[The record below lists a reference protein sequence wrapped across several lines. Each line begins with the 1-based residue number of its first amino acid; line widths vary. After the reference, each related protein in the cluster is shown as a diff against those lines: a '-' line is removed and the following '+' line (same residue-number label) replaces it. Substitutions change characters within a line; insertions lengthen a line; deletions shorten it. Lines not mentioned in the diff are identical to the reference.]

1 MIQSCPFQTII
12 LSSTRINEE
21 GTLKNQLHITFE
33 GPRVGEDGLAVG
45 DLQKT
50 LTHVQR
56 ALRLMVG
63 HLMGADPSRQRKPSN
78 LVRDHSALRL
88 VHTSPGS
95 FVTVLEL
102 SPPPGTQHDVRN
114 YGPRAVSQLLSWKGG
129 QDPSLPQR
137 VAAELIAVR
146 HELSEDIDL
155 IRLRD
160 PETDRSLTLTRTSKV
175 GDPATPEEID
185 ATLQGRLMMVD
196 WKRRTAKLHRYGQP
210 SVRLRFDAALDDEMQ
225 RRATRYVKAQG
236 RARFTAD
243 GSLVDFHVR
252 RLEGTRSSLE
262 PFDLGELLND
272 PNPKIFDP
280 DNVVRASEPFD
291 VDAFMRIVRK
301 GRDA

>member
-1 MIQSCPFQTII
+1 M
-12 LSSTRINEE
+12 
-21 GTLKNQLHITFE
+21 LKNQLHITFE
-33 GPRVGEDGLAVG
+33 GPRVGEDGLAVE
-45 DLQKT
+45 DLQKI

-63 HLMGADPSRQRKPSN
+63 HLMGADPSRQRRPSN

-114 YGPRAVSQLLSWKGG
+114 CGPRAVSQILSWKGG
-129 QDPSLPQR
+129 KDPSLPQR
-137 VAAELIAVR
+137 VAEELMAVR
-146 HELSEDIDL
+146 NELSEEIDL

-160 PETDRSLTLTRTSKV
+160 PDTDRSLTLTRTSKV
-175 GDPATPEEID
+175 GAPATPEEID
-185 ATLQGRLMMVD
+185 ATVQGRLTMVD

-225 RRATRYVKAQG
+225 RLARKYVEVKGRSRTDQDGNWADVHIKQVTATP
-236 RARFTAD
+236 
-243 GSLVDFHVR
+243 SW
-252 RLEGTRSSLE
+252 SE
-262 PFDLGELLND
+262 PFDLDKLLND
-272 PNPKIFDP
+272 PPKIFDP
-280 DNVVRASEPFD
+280 EKVVRASDPID
-291 VDAFMRIVRK
+291 VDHFMRTIRE

>member
-1 MIQSCPFQTII
+1 MPVQIVIV
-12 LSSTRINEE
+12 LSTRTNEE
-21 GTLKNQLHITFE
+21 GMPKNQLHITFE
-33 GPRVGEDGLAVG
+33 GPRVGEHGLSVG

-102 SPPPGTQHDVRN
+102 SPPPGTQHDLTKC
-114 YGPRAVSQLLSWKGG
+114 GPRAVSQILSWKGG

-137 VAAELIAVR
+137 VAEELMAVR
-146 HELSEDIDL
+146 NELSEEIDL

-160 PETDRSLTLTRTSKV
+160 PDTDRSLTLTRMKHVRDRTKSEV
-175 GDPATPEEID
+175 VD
-185 ATLQGRLMMVD
+185 APLHGRLMMVD
-196 WKRRTAKLHRYGQP
+196 WKRRTAQLHSDGNP
-210 SVRLRFDAALDDEMQ
+210 SVRLRFDAALDEEMQ
-225 RRATRYVKAQG
+225 RLARKCVEVRG
-236 RARFTAD
+236 RGRFDQDGNWAD
-243 GSLVDFHVR
+243 VHVER
-252 RLEGTRSSLE
+252 VTETPSWSE
-262 PFDLGELLND
+262 PFDLDRLLND
-272 PNPKIFDP
+272 PPKIFDP
-280 DNVVRASEPFD
+280 EKVVRASDPID
-291 VDAFMRIVRK
+291 VDQFMRAIRE

>member
-1 MIQSCPFQTII
+1 MPVQIVI
-12 LSSTRINEE
+12 LLSTRTNEE
-21 GTLKNQLHITFE
+21 GMPKNQLHITFE

-102 SPPPGTQHDVRN
+102 SPPPGTQHDLTN
-114 YGPRAVSQLLSWKGG
+114 CGPRAVSQLLNWGG
-129 QDPSLPQR
+129 DQDRSLPQR
-137 VAAELIAVR
+137 VAEELMAVR
-146 HELSEDIDL
+146 NELSEEIDL

-160 PETDRSLTLTRTSKV
+160 PDTDRSLTLTRMSRVRDRATS
-175 GDPATPEEID
+175 EEVD

-196 WKRRTAKLHRYGQP
+196 WKRRTAQLHSDGQP
-210 SVRLRFDAALDDEMQ
+210 SVRLRFDASLDEEMQ
-225 RRATRYVKAQG
+225 RLARKYVEVRGRGRFDQDGNWADVRAERVTE
-236 RARFTAD
+236 TP
-243 GSLVDFHVR
+243 SW
-252 RLEGTRSSLE
+252 SE
-262 PFDLGELLND
+262 PFDLDRLLND
-272 PNPKIFDP
+272 PPKIFDP
-280 DNVVRASEPFD
+280 EKVVRASDPID
-291 VDAFMRIVRK
+291 VDQFMRTIRE